1 MARDGHVVLAVEDD
15 ARNAAL
21 LQAVLGPSGHELH
34 LASSL
39 DEARAW
45 LAANAADTILLDRHL
60 GDGDGLTLIPEI
72 RANPAN
78 RSAHVVLVTA
88 SVMEVD
94 RSDALAAGC
103 DAFLP
108 KPIRIR
114 DLLAEIRAA

>member
-1 MARDGHVVLAVEDD
+1 MSRDGHVVLAVEDD

-39 DEARAW
+39 GEARAW

-78 RSAHVVLVTA
+78 RTAHVVLVTA

-114 DLLAEIRAA
+114 ELLAEIRAA